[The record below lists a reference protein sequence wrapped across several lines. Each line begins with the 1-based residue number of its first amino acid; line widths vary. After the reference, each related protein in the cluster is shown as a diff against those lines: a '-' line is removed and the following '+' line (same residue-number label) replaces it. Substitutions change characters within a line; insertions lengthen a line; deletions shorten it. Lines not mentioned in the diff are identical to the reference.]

1 VDVHDKLDEISSLVR
16 KARAMPMSASCVVNR
31 QQLLGLLDELRL
43 LLPEEL
49 RHAEELLQERDAVVD
64 QGRHRAGR
72 IVDEAQSQ
80 RAELV
85 SETAV
90 MAKARHEAAELLRR
104 ANDEITQMRVDVDN
118 YVDEKLAN
126 FEVVLTK
133 TLGAVHRGREKLR
146 GHQELAGRDDADD
159 DLMPR

>member
-1 VDVHDKLDEISSLVR
+1 
-16 KARAMPMSASCVVNR
+16 
-31 QQLLGLLDELRL
+31 
-43 LLPEEL
+43 
-49 RHAEELLQERDAVVD
+49 
-64 QGRHRAGR
+64 
-72 IVDEAQSQ
+72 VDEAQSQ